1 MIRKK
6 RSLTTKTIYIR
17 CLILYF
23 SLLLTGTTYA
33 FSEATLS
40 ATQFVRL
47 LPLKYDIST
56 ALKKGDDQ
64 LIHFMAYNVLSAV
77 DLINRPNPNTP
88 NKPDYQAEGQVAQIT
103 ESFRELSLSQT
114 TLSQT
119 TGAEQSGDK
128 QAEENINHLL
138 FLLNKLKTTMA
149 ENPEWLLV
157 LLWDIDGTVLY
168 KDLTETELHTKLADA
183 LLILRQN
190 KQLLLIYNTA
200 RNYYELSF
208 DNWSRPYPEPDI
220 VIAGEGSRYFFNR
233 FISNPLFGNKTPV
246 SIRPHYEIY
255 FNDAYWDLL
264 RPAGCTSTISARS
277 LKNECPFYL
286 DNSISRTAETLKRIV
301 QTEAEYGYW
310 QQSVAFSSTILFAY
324 HKLMNKGASFSRLM
338 NDLSEEFPSF
348 RDKIKVVISAGDSL
362 PDTAMMHPDMHYP
375 FDVSYQET
383 KNTPR
388 LPRNTLFA
396 GAVLSKA
403 GELQRERFKPLF
415 DGIETVN
422 SKVKSILGIIEGTVT
437 LLLKQTSLSLALPEF

>member
-17 CLILYF
+17 CLILCS
-23 SLLLTGTTYA
+23 SLLLTGTTDA

-47 LPLKYDIST
+47 LSLKYDISS
-56 ALKKGDDQ
+56 ALKGGDDQ
-64 LIHFMAYNVLSAV
+64 LMHFIAYNVLSAV

-88 NKPDYQAEGQVAQIT
+88 KTTDSQAKGQVAQTT

-114 TLSQT
+114 T
-119 TGAEQSGDK
+119 GAGQSRDK
-128 QAEENINHLL
+128 QTVENINHLL
-138 FLLNKLKTTMA
+138 FLLDSLKTTMA
-149 ENPEWLLV
+149 KNPEWLLV

-168 KDLTETELHTKLADA
+168 KNLTETELHAKLADA

-200 RNYYELSF
+200 RNYDELSF
-208 DNWSRPYPEPDI
+208 RNWSQPFPEPDI
-220 VIAGEGSRYFFNR
+220 VIAGEGSRYFFNS
-233 FISNPLFGNKTPV
+233 FIGNPLFGNKIPV
-246 SIRPHYEIY
+246 FITSHYEIY
-255 FNDAYWDLL
+255 FNDSYWDLI
-264 RPAGCTSTISARS
+264 RPDSCMTIVSTRS
-277 LKNECPFYL
+277 LKNECPFFAVG
-286 DNSISRTAETLKRIV
+286 SISSTIEKLESVV
-301 QTEAEYGYW
+301 QTEAVYRYW
-310 QQSVAFSSTILFAY
+310 QQSVAFKSTILFAY

-338 NDLSEEFPSF
+338 NALSEEFPSF

-383 KNTPR
+383 ENTPR
-388 LPRNTLFA
+388 LPLNTLFA

-403 GELQRERFKPLF
+403 GELQRERFESLF
-415 DGIETVN
+415 EGIETVN

-437 LLLKQTSLSLALPEF
+437 LLLKQTPISLALPEF